1 MTQNMYKGGFSAFVS
16 TGFFFNRRRPPT
28 RSSLSL
34 TSSSSSPPQQRV
46 SESLSRKKNDPSLI
60 EPSQS
65 AKLRHSEFWASL
77 IKRSRAAGPSSSL
90 VFLSLRSVHTCA
102 EQNLN
107 FSSADFFSSLSLSEE
122 QSRQSSLIRVIVDTL
137 EKSRND
143 FSEVLVTQWNEK
155 KRSSVVVGKS

>member
-16 TGFFFNRRRPPT
+16 TGFFFNPPT
-28 RSSLSL
+28 RSSSSLS
-34 TSSSSSPPQQRV
+34 SSSSSPPQQRV

-107 FSSADFFSSLSLSEE
+107 FSSADFFPLSLSLSEE

-137 EKSRND
+137 EKAEMTFLRC
-143 FSEVLVTQWNEK
+143 W
-155 KRSSVVVGKS
+155 